1 MADTGAENEA
11 DSGSGGPPTTRS
23 TAPDET
29 GGTAEDDPE
38 QNDPEQRV
46 TASNTNY
53 DSGEGT
59 HRCDH
64 CDFDA
69 VNKVALAA
77 HITQVHTNTRGNEVE
92 METENNNPPPDRVHR
107 KMFECDVCNMKFSN
121 GANMRRHKMRHTGVK
136 PYECRVCQKRFFRKD
151 HLAEHFT
158 THTKT
163 LPYHCPICNRGFQRQ
178 IAMRAHFQ
186 NEHVGQHDLVK
197 SCPLCSYRAGSM
209 KSLRVHFFNRHGID
223 LDNPG
228 PAGSQASLL
237 AAAAQQGF
245 PLDGALN
252 SLGNLSGSVSVS
264 VAANYSDSGDST
276 GARSTDN
283 ATPPMHFLTPH
294 VEISMADAPGPIFSP
309 SLCDQQRNNVQ
320 PGQSGES
327 SSQRLNGECPGSPQS
342 ADSNSNAPSSSH
354 IQPNSLRIE
363 HETNITPSISLIPI
377 KQEPNEDTY
386 ESKRNGPINPSTS
399 PSGSVQL
406 QTATSS
412 SLSSLIKVSPLK
424 SLLREDLKRKIVTRS
439 GNSSGRSRSTM
450 SPNNNHP
457 ESSPNDA
464 ATTTNGTITSTGPEQ
479 PSDSTMW
486 RLSGKRL
493 LSGLQCIYCGIGFPD
508 QTLYFLHKGCHSDAN
523 PWKCNICGEQCCN
536 VYEFNSHLLSKS
548 HQ

>member
-1 MADTGAENEA
+1 MGDPAAENEA
-11 DSGSGGPPTTRS
+11 DSGTATSTRPPV
-23 TAPDET
+23 
-29 GGTAEDDPE
+29 DDADD
-38 QNDPEQRV
+38 QNDAERV
-46 TASNTNY
+46 TASGTNY
-53 DSGEGT
+53 DSGEAPQKCT
-59 HRCDH
+59 RQVISPT
-64 CDFDA
+64 A
-69 VNKVALAA
+69 AALTA
-77 HITQVHTNTRGNEVE
+77 HVTQAHTTNEVE
-92 METENNNPPPDRVHR
+92 MEVENNNPPPDRMHR
-107 KMFECDVCNMKFSN
+107 KLFECDVCNMKFSN

-209 KSLRVHFFNRHGID
+209 KSLRIHFFNRHGID

-228 PAGSQASLL
+228 PAGSSASLL

-245 PLDGALN
+245 PLDGLSQLTS
-252 SLGNLSGSVSVS
+252 SLSVSVTGGN
-264 VAANYSDSGDST
+264 AANYSDSGDST

-294 VEISMADAPGPIFSP
+294 VEISMADAPAPVFSP
-309 SLCDQQRNNVQ
+309 SLSEQGRSNQ
-320 PGQSGES
+320 PGQSGEN
-327 SSQRLNGECPGSPQS
+327 QRVNGESPGSPQS
-342 ADSNSNAPSSSH
+342 ADSNSNAPSSSVL
-354 IQPNSLRIE
+354 QNNLMRIDQ
-363 HETNITPSISLIPI
+363 ETNITPSISLIPI
-377 KQEPNEDTY
+377 KQEPNEEYDS
-386 ESKRNGPINPSTS
+386 SKRNGVATS

-406 QTATSS
+406 QSATSS

-424 SLLREDLKRKIVTRS
+424 SLLREDLKRKINSRS
-439 GNSSGRSRSTM
+439 SARGRSTA
-450 SPNNNHP
+450 SPNNNS
-457 ESSPNDA
+457 ENSQNDA
-464 ATTTNGTITSTGPEQ
+464 NNTNGTITSTGPEQ
-479 PSDSTMW
+479 PSDSSLW
-486 RLSGKRL
+486 RTLSKRS
-493 LSGLQCIYCGIGFPD
+493 LSSLQCIFCGIGFPD